1 MNVLFS
7 GVGRRVEL
15 LRSFRAAYEELGIE
29 GKIVAVDID
38 PLAPALREA
47 DATYIVPRLAD
58 PDSVST
64 LVEVCRREQVGLIFP
79 LIDEGMPVLAAGRRE
94 LEKTGARLVMISQ
107 GALATTVDKL
117 LTNRLFKRVGVP
129 VPDTWLPNEARRT
142 SLDYP
147 VFVKPRS
154 GSASKG
160 AAPARDQR
168 ELAYFL
174 EYLLDPIVQE
184 YLPGPEITNDVLC
197 DLDGNVL
204 SVVSRQRIEVR
215 EGEVAKGVTIYDAEI
230 TEACVKVAKGLE
242 AIGPITVQCLLRDGR
257 PYFTEVNP
265 RFGGG
270 LPLAIAAGV
279 PVPTWLLAAA
289 AGHSVDVPPLG
300 TYTTGLH
307 ITRFDDSFFLSEED
321 LTAVERIRIRR
332 GETDGG
338 GTESAG

>member
-1 MNVLFS
+1 VNVLFS

-15 LRSFRAAYEELGIE
+15 LRSFKAAYEELGID
-29 GKIVAVDID
+29 GRVVAVDID

-47 DATYIVPRLAD
+47 DSAYIVPRLAD

-64 LVEVCRREQVGLIFP
+64 LAEVCRREQVDLIFP
-79 LIDEGMPVLAAGRRE
+79 LIDEGMPVLVAGRRE
-94 LEKTGARLVMISQ
+94 LEETGARLVMVPES
-107 GALATTVDKL
+107 ALAITVDKL
-117 LTNRLFKRVGVP
+117 LTSRLFRDIGVSTP
-129 VPDTWLPNEARRT
+129 ATWLPEEVRLG
-142 SLDYP
+142 SLAYP

-160 AAPARDQR
+160 AAAARDER

-174 EYLLDPIVQE
+174 DHVPDPIVQE

-197 DLDGNVL
+197 DFDGNVL

-215 EGEVAKGVTIYDAEI
+215 EGEVAKGVTVYDPDI
-230 TEACVKVAKGLE
+230 TESCVRIAKGLE

-279 PVPTWLLAAA
+279 PIPQWLLAIAT
-289 AGHSVDVPPLG
+289 GRPVSVPPLG

-307 ITRFDDSFFLSEED
+307 MTRFDDSFFSSQKELD
-321 LTAVERIRIRR
+321 AVERIRVPR
-332 GETDGG
+332 
-338 GTESAG
+338 TER

>member
-1 MNVLFS
+1 VNVLFS

-15 LRSFRAAYEELGIE
+15 LRAFKAAYEELGID
-29 GKIVAVDID
+29 GKVVAVDID

-47 DATYIVPRLAD
+47 DSTYIVPRLAD

-64 LVEVCRREQVGLIFP
+64 LAEICRREHVGLIFP
-79 LIDEGMPVLAAGRRE
+79 LIDEGMPVLAAGRRK
-94 LEKTGARLVMISQ
+94 LEDTGARLVMVTE

-117 LTNRLFKRVGVP
+117 LTGRLFRRVGVP
-129 VPDTWLPNEARRT
+129 TPTTWLPNEVRPA
-142 SLDYP
+142 SIDYP

-160 AAPARDQR
+160 AVAARDER

-174 EYLLDPIVQE
+174 DYVPDPIVQE
-184 YLPGPEITNDVLC
+184 YLPGPEITNDVVC
-197 DLDGNVL
+197 DFDGNVL

-215 EGEVAKGVTIYDAEI
+215 EGEVAKGVTIYDPEI
-230 TEACVKVAKGLE
+230 TESCVRIAKGLE

-279 PVPTWLLAAA
+279 PVPHWLLAVAV
-289 AGHSVDVPPLG
+289 GRSVDVPPLG

-321 LTAVERIRIRR
+321 LAELKRIRIPP
-332 GETDGG
+332 GTSDSSFTDR
-338 GTESAG
+338 SS

>member
-1 MNVLFS
+1 MLFS

-15 LRSFRAAYEELGIE
+15 LRSFKAAYEELGID
-29 GKIVAVDID
+29 GRVVAVDID

-47 DATYIVPRLAD
+47 DSAYIVPRLAD

-64 LVEVCRREQVGLIFP
+64 LAEVCRREEVGLIFP

-94 LEKTGARLVMISQ
+94 LEETGARLVMVPE

-117 LTNRLFKRVGVP
+117 LTCQLFKRVGVP
-129 VPDTWLPNEARRT
+129 VPATWLPSEARRT
-142 SLDYP
+142 SLSYP

-160 AAPARDQR
+160 AAPARDER

-174 EYLLDPIVQE
+174 DYVPDPIVQE
-184 YLPGPEITNDVLC
+184 YLPGPEITNDVVC
-197 DLDGNVL
+197 DFDGNVL

-215 EGEVAKGVTIYDAEI
+215 EGEVAKGVTIYDPEI
-230 TEACVKVAKGLE
+230 IESCVRIAKGLE

-257 PYFTEVNP
+257 PHFTEVNP

-279 PVPTWLLAAA
+279 PVPRWLLAIA
-289 AGHSVDVPPLG
+289 AGRSVAVPPLG

-307 ITRFDDSFFLSEED
+307 ITRFDDSFFSLATELD
-321 LTAVERIRIRR
+321 AVETIRVPK
-332 GETDGG
+332 
-338 GTESAG
+338 TEWSQ

>member
-15 LRSFRAAYEELGIE
+15 LRAFRAAYRDLELDGR
-29 GKIVAVDID
+29 IVAADID

-64 LVEVCRREQVGLIFP
+64 LAEVCRLEQVDLIFP

-94 LEKTGARLVMISQ
+94 LEETGARLVMVPER
-107 GALATTVDKL
+107 ALAMTVDKL
-117 LTNRLFKRVGVP
+117 LTFRLFKRVGVP
-129 VPDTWLPNEARRT
+129 VPATWLPDEARRT
-142 SLDYP
+142 SITYP

-160 AAPARDQR
+160 AAPARDEH

-174 EYLLDPIVQE
+174 DYVPDPIVQE
-184 YLPGPEITNDVLC
+184 YLPGPEITSDVVC

-204 SVVSRQRIEVR
+204 AVVSRQRIEVR
-215 EGEVAKGVTIYDAEI
+215 EGEVAKGVTVYDPEI
-230 TEACVKVAKGLE
+230 TESCVRIAKGLE
-242 AIGPITVQCLLRDGR
+242 AIGPITVQCLLLDGR

-270 LPLAIAAGV
+270 LPLSIAAGV
-279 PVPTWLLAAA
+279 PVPHWLLATA
-289 AGHSVDVPPLG
+289 AGRSIAVPPLG

-307 ITRFDDSFFLSEED
+307 MTRFDDSFFLSEEE
-321 LTAVERIRIRR
+321 LATVERIRIPLDKP
-332 GETDGG
+332 DGPR
-338 GTESAG
+338 TEWSP

>member
-7 GVGRRVEL
+7 GVGRRIEL
-15 LRSFRAAYEELGIE
+15 LRSFRAAYNELGID

-38 PLAPALREA
+38 PLAPGLRLA
-47 DATYIVPRLAD
+47 DSAYIVPRLAD

-64 LVEVCRREQVGLIFP
+64 LAEVCRREEVALIFP

-94 LEKTGARLVMISQ
+94 LEETGARVVMVPQ

-129 VPDTWLPNEARRT
+129 VPATWLPSEAPRT

-160 AAPARDQR
+160 AAPARDER
-168 ELAYFL
+168 ELDYFL
-174 EYLLDPIVQE
+174 EYVPDPIVQE

-197 DLDGNVL
+197 DFDGNVL

-215 EGEVAKGVTIYDAEI
+215 EGEVAKGVTIYDPEI
-230 TEACVKVAKGLE
+230 TEACVRIAKGLE
-242 AIGPITVQCLLRDGR
+242 AIGPIAVQCLLRDGR
-257 PYFTEVNP
+257 AHFTEVNP

-279 PVPTWLLAAA
+279 PVPTWLLEIA

-307 ITRFDDSFFLSEED
+307 MTRFDDSFFLSEGD
-321 LTAVERIRIRR
+321 LSAVERIRIPH
-332 GETDGG
+332 GESDGG
-338 GTESAG
+338 RLESPR

>member
-1 MNVLFS
+1 MLFS

-15 LRSFRAAYEELGIE
+15 LRSFKAAYEELGID
-29 GKIVAVDID
+29 GRVVAVDID

-47 DATYIVPRLAD
+47 DSAYIVPRLAD

-64 LVEVCRREQVGLIFP
+64 LAEVCRREEVGLIFP

-94 LEKTGARLVMISQ
+94 LEETGARLIMVPE
-107 GALATTVDKL
+107 GALATTVDKH
-117 LTNRLFKRVGVP
+117 LTYRLFTGVGVP
-129 VPDTWLPNEARRT
+129 TPTTWLPNEVRPA
-142 SLDYP
+142 SLSYP

-160 AAPARDQR
+160 AAAARDAR

-174 EYLLDPIVQE
+174 DYVPDPIVQE
-184 YLPGPEITNDVLC
+184 YLPGPEITNDVIC
-197 DLDGNVL
+197 DFDGNVL

-215 EGEVAKGVTIYDAEI
+215 EGEVAKGVTIYDPEI
-230 TEACVKVAKGLE
+230 TESCVRIAKGLE

-279 PVPTWLLAAA
+279 PVPRWLLAIA
-289 AGHSVDVPPLG
+289 AGRSVAVPPLG

-307 ITRFDDSFFLSEED
+307 ITRFDDSFFSLGTELD
-321 LTAVERIRIRR
+321 AVERIRVPK
-332 GETDGG
+332 
-338 GTESAG
+338 TEWSQ

>member
-1 MNVLFS
+1 VNVLFS

-15 LRSFRAAYEELGIE
+15 LRAFKAAYGEIDLE
-29 GKIVAVDID
+29 GKIVAADID

-58 PDSVST
+58 PDAIPT
-64 LVEVCRREQVGLIFP
+64 LVEICGRENVDLIFP
-79 LIDEGMPVLAAGRRE
+79 LIDEGMPMLAAGRRE
-94 LEKTGARLVMISQ
+94 LEETGARLVMVPES
-107 GALATTVDKL
+107 ALTITVDKL
-117 LTNRLFKRVGVP
+117 LTSRLFRDMGVSTP
-129 VPDTWLPNEARRT
+129 ATWLPDEVRLG
-142 SLDYP
+142 SLAFP

-160 AAPARDQR
+160 AAPARDER

-174 EYLLDPIVQE
+174 DYVPDPIVQE
-184 YLPGPEITNDVLC
+184 YLIGPEITNDVLC
-197 DLDGNVL
+197 DFDGNVL

-215 EGEVAKGVTIYDAEI
+215 EGEVAKGVTVYDPEI
-230 TEACVKVAKGLE
+230 TESCVRIAKGLD

-270 LPLAIAAGV
+270 LPLAIAAGA
-279 PVPTWLLAAA
+279 PIPQWLLAVATGRSIA
-289 AGHSVDVPPLG
+289 VPPLG

-307 ITRFDDSFFLSEED
+307 MTRFDDSFFSLQEELD
-321 LTAVERIRIRR
+321 EVERIRVPR
-332 GETDGG
+332 TDR
-338 GTESAG
+338 SQ

>member
-1 MNVLFS
+1 VNVLFS

-15 LRSFRAAYEELGIE
+15 LRAFRAAYSELDLD
-29 GKIVAVDID
+29 GKIVAADID

-64 LVEVCRREQVGLIFP
+64 LAEICRREKVGLIFP

-94 LEKTGARLVMISQ
+94 LEETGARLVMVPET
-107 GALATTVDKL
+107 ALAVTVDKL
-117 LTNRLFKRVGVP
+117 LTCQLFRSVAVP
-129 VPDTWLPNEARRT
+129 TPATWLPNEVTPAA
-142 SLDYP
+142 LAYP

-160 AAPARDQR
+160 AAAARGER

-174 EYLLDPIVQE
+174 EYVPDPIVQE
-184 YLPGPEITNDVLC
+184 YLPGPEITNDVVC
-197 DLDGNVL
+197 DFEGNVL

-230 TEACVKVAKGLE
+230 TESCARIAKGLE

-279 PVPTWLLAAA
+279 PVPQWLLAIA
-289 AGHSVDVPPLG
+289 AGRSVDVPPLG
-300 TYTTGLH
+300 TYRTGLH
-307 ITRFDDSFFLSEED
+307 MTRFDESFFLSEGE
-321 LTAVERIRIRR
+321 LGAVERVRIPK
-332 GETDGG
+332 E
-338 GTESAG
+338 EQSE

>member
-1 MNVLFS
+1 MLFS
-7 GVGRRVEL
+7 GAGRRVEL
-15 LRSFRAAYEELGIE
+15 LRAFRVAYQDLGID
-29 GKIVAVDID
+29 GRIVAVDVD

-47 DATYIVPRLAD
+47 DSTYIVPRLAD

-64 LVEVCRREQVGLIFP
+64 LAEVCHREQVDLIFP

-94 LEKTGARLVMISQ
+94 LEETGARLVMVPE
-107 GALATTVDKL
+107 GALAMTVDKL
-117 LTNRLFKRVGVP
+117 LTCRLFKRVGVLAP
-129 VPDTWLPNEARRT
+129 ATWLPDEARRA
-142 SLDYP
+142 SLAYP

-160 AAPARDQR
+160 AAPVRDER

-174 EYLLDPIVQE
+174 DYVPDPIVQE
-184 YLPGPEITNDVLC
+184 YLPGPEITSDVVC

-215 EGEVAKGVTIYDAEI
+215 EGEVAKGVTVYDPEI
-230 TEACVKVAKGLE
+230 TESCVRIAKGLE

-257 PYFTEVNP
+257 PFFTEVNP

-270 LPLAIAAGV
+270 LPLTIAAGV
-279 PVPTWLLAAA
+279 PVPHWLLAIA
-289 AGHSVDVPPLG
+289 AGRSVVVPPLG

-307 ITRFDDSFFLSEED
+307 ITRFDDSFFLSEEE
-321 LTAVERIRIRR
+321 LAAVERIRTPR
-332 GETDGG
+332 GQ
-338 GTESAG
+338 A